1 MAIGS
6 KELTPIELD
15 TYEDE
20 RLLDELKKAKEELF
34 NLRSQSAPGQLE
46 SHGRLRAVKRDI
58 ARIYTVIRE
67 RELGI
72 RATPAPLEAAPKA
85 KRASTKKAAAP
96 VAAEETNADEDATTA
111 DATAPADEATAE
123 EAK

>member
-1 MAIGS
+1 MSVGS
-6 KELTPIELD
+6 KELSPLELD
-15 TYEDE
+15 TFEND

-34 NLRSQSAPGQLE
+34 NLRFQSATGQLE

-72 RATPAPLEAAPKA
+72 RATPAPLEVPVKA
-85 KRASTKKAAAP
+85 KKTTTKKTD
-96 VAAEETNADEDATTA
+96 AEA
-111 DATAPADEATAE
+111 APADEVATE
-123 EAK
+123 EKN

>member
-6 KELTPIELD
+6 KELAPSELD
-15 TYEDE
+15 TFEDE

-34 NLRSQSAPGQLE
+34 NLRFQAATGQLE

-72 RATPAPLEAAPKA
+72 RATPATIEVPAKTTRKSKKAEAAE
-85 KRASTKKAAAP
+85 ASSTDKP
-96 VAAEETNADEDATTA
+96 
-111 DATAPADEATAE
+111 E
-123 EAK
+123 EA

>member
-6 KELTPIELD
+6 KELASDELD
-15 TYEDE
+15 TFENE
-20 RLLDELKKAKEELF
+20 RLFDELKKAKEELF
-34 NLRSQSAPGQLE
+34 NLRFQAATGQLE

-72 RATPAPLEAAPKA
+72 RATPAPVEAPAKA
-85 KRASTKKAAAP
+85 EKKTKKAKAADDA
-96 VAAEETNADEDATTA
+96 VEAETK
-111 DATAPADEATAE
+111 EA
-123 EAK
+123 

>member
-6 KELTPIELD
+6 KELAPTELD

-20 RLLDELKKAKEELF
+20 RLLDELKKSKEELF
-34 NLRSQSAPGQLE
+34 NLRFQSATGQLE

-85 KRASTKKAAAP
+85 KKTTKKAAAP
-96 VAAEETNADEDATTA
+96 SDDAE
-111 DATAPADEATAE
+111 APSTETAE